1 VRLAVAATPG
11 VAIPTLEALLES
23 DHELVRIFTRSDAV
37 TGRGQNM
44 RESEVAAWARVHE
57 IEVVKTV
64 SANDLEGHL
73 KDLDCVLTIAY
84 GFILP
89 LQFIS
94 TPRYGFI
101 NLHFSSLPQW
111 RGAAPVQ
118 RAIEAG
124 DDYLGVTVFAL
135 DAGMDTGPIYVNEK
149 VLRNPLWRTSEAL
162 TELATVGSTA
172 VLATLDLI
180 ENGTIPLPQSDTGV
194 SRAAKL
200 HKDEAVID
208 WSQPAAQLRN
218 KIAAFYPNPIAF
230 TIFRGAPLKL
240 VSCALAA
247 ADLDLKPGE
256 IHLSK
261 AGLFIG
267 TGEGNIEIQRVIPAG
282 KGEMIGA
289 DWARGI
295 QLIQGD
301 LCG

>member
-37 TGRGQNM
+37 TGRGQIM
-44 RESEVAAWARVHE
+44 RESEVAGWARVHE
-57 IEVVKTV
+57 IEVVKTA
-64 SANDLEGHL
+64 SANDLGGHL

-89 LQFIS
+89 LQFICS
-94 TPRYGFI
+94 PRYGFI

-162 TELATVGSTA
+162 TELATVGSKA
-172 VLATLDLI
+172 VLTTLDLI
-180 ENGTIPLPQSDTGV
+180 ENGTIPLPQSDHGV

-247 ADLDLKPGE
+247 DLELKPGE
-256 IHLSK
+256 LHLSK

-267 TGEGNIEIQRVIPAG
+267 TGEGVIESQRVIPAG

>member
-1 VRLAVAATPG
+1 MRIAVAATPS
-11 VAIPTLEALLES
+11 VAIPTLDALLQS
-23 DHELVRIFTRSDAV
+23 DHSLVRIFTRSDAI

-44 RESEVAAWARVHE
+44 RESEVAAWARLHE
-57 IEVVKTV
+57 IEVVKTA
-64 SANDLEGHL
+64 SANDLKDHL
-73 KDLDCVLTIAY
+73 KDLDCVVTIAY

-89 LQFIS
+89 LQIIS
-94 TPRYGFI
+94 IPRYGFI
-101 NLHFSSLPQW
+101 NLHFSSLPEW

-124 DDYLGVTVFAL
+124 DDYLGVTVFSL
-135 DAGMDTGPIYVNEK
+135 DAGMDTGPIYLNEK
-149 VLRNPLWRTSEAL
+149 VSRNPLWRTSEAL
-162 TELATVGSTA
+162 TELAMIGSKA
-172 VLATLDLI
+172 VLTTLDLI
-180 ENGTIPLPQSDTGV
+180 ENGTTPLPQSNHGA

-218 KIAAFYPNPIAF
+218 KIAAFYPNPIAA
-230 TIFRGAPLKL
+230 TTFRGTPLKL
-240 VSCALAA
+240 VTCALAA
-247 ADLDLKPGE
+247 TDLELKPGE
-256 IHLSK
+256 LHLSK

-267 TGEGNIEIQRVIPAG
+267 TGEGVIEIQRVIPAG